1 MVSGWDEQ
9 LGRRLRRRPRAPR
22 SKLRRWER
30 RKVRERR
37 QTRKKRR
44 DTFWSQPEINR
55 TKVSRVGLALEEV
68 SRNVVIDA
76 ALRTGRRIRSANFD

>member
-44 DTFWSQPEINR
+44 DTFWSQPEIDR
-55 TKVSRVGLALEEV
+55 TKVSGVGLVLEEV
-68 SRNVVIDA
+68 SRSVGIDT
-76 ALRTGRRIRSANFD
+76 ALRTGRCVGLANFD